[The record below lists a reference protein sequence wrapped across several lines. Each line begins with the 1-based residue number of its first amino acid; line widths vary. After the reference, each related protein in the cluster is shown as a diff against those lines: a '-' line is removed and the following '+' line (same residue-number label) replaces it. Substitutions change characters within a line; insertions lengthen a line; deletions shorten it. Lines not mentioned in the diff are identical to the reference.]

1 MWVVNV
7 HKIFKVFKFQYWFSY
22 IRTELLLAML
32 QQSFNDTFLLNM
44 VLFSL
49 QHLQASA
56 KAALTDKN
64 SNSLLSVFNQLP
76 GK

>member
-32 QQSFNDTFLLNM
+32 QQSFNDTFRLNI
-44 VLFSL
+44 FSL